1 MLKRNS
7 VRVCGDVF
15 KNAFKRK
22 TKTFLSPL
30 RSQIAG
36 RNPSGLPNDLS
47 YHTTNIRPL
56 MAKYIEHKKYRALN
70 SKLFLEQIKW
80 WDIVDNNL
88 VHNISSEAICK
99 TYRLHVCYRV

>member
-7 VRVCGDVF
+7 VRVCRDVF

-30 RSQIAG
+30 RSQIAE

-56 MAKYIEHKKYRALN
+56 IAKHIEHRKYRALN
-70 SKLFLEQIKW
+70 SKLFLEQIKR
-80 WDIVDNNL
+80 WDILDNNL
-88 VHNISSEAICK
+88 VHNIPSAAICK
-99 TYRLHVCYRV
+99 TYRLHVCYRI